1 MKARLNESENPLEES
16 ELVIN
21 PDGSIFHLHLL
32 PHQLAETVLL
42 VGDQGRVEQISKN
55 FDSITHKTANR
66 EFVAHTGTYKGKEI
80 TALSTGI
87 GADNI
92 DIVLN
97 ELDALVNIDLQT
109 RCIKKEKK
117 SLNLIRI
124 GTCGALQPDI
134 PVDSY
139 IVSEFGL
146 GFDGVAGF
154 YSHLSSE
161 EELDFEKAFFSQ
173 VNWSVS
179 TVKPYVAKG
188 SDELITLLK
197 PEANTGITVTGNGFY
212 GPQGRVLRIKTQQ
225 ENLNE
230 QLAQFEFNGTKL
242 VNFEMETSALYALGS
257 MMGHKTA
264 TICAVIAN
272 RHLKEYSKDYKKTVD
287 KMIVYVLEKLV
298 E

>member
-1 MKARLNESENPLEES
+1 MKARLNESENPIEES

-66 EFVAHTGTYKGKEI
+66 EFVAHTGTYKGREI

-124 GTCGALQPDI
+124 QNLVLVSMALQ
-134 PVDSY
+134 DS
-139 IVSEFGL
+139 
-146 GFDGVAGF
+146 
-154 YSHLSSE
+154 
-161 EELDFEKAFFSQ
+161 
-173 VNWSVS
+173 
-179 TVKPYVAKG
+179 
-188 SDELITLLK
+188 
-197 PEANTGITVTGNGFY
+197 
-212 GPQGRVLRIKTQQ
+212 
-225 ENLNE
+225 
-230 QLAQFEFNGTKL
+230 
-242 VNFEMETSALYALGS
+242 
-257 MMGHKTA
+257 TA
-264 TICAVIAN
+264 TCLAKKSWI
-272 RHLKEYSKDYKKTVD
+272 LKRLFFHK
-287 KMIVYVLEKLV
+287 
-298 E
+298 